1 MEFIDLK
8 SQYQR
13 LQHRI
18 DARIKRVLAHGQFIL
33 GPEVLEL
40 EQQLAEYCG
49 VRHAIGVANGTDAL
63 QLALMAL
70 NVGPG
75 DAVLTTA
82 FSFFATAEVIP
93 LVGARPIFVDVQE
106 DTFNIDPDA
115 LEEAIAAHDEVRHGT
130 LKAVIA
136 VDLFGLPAD
145 YPRLESI
152 CKKHKLHLVEDAAQS
167 FGGAIGARKA
177 GSFGDIATTSFFP
190 AKPLGCYGD
199 GGAVFTNNDGL
210 AGILR
215 SLRVHGKGT
224 DKYDNVR
231 IGLNSRLDT
240 IQAAVLLEKLQ
251 ILDQERDRKQHLL
264 TRYNE
269 HLQGAFV
276 VPRMP
281 AGYVSA
287 IAQYTLRMEQAES
300 RPALQQRLGTAGVP
314 TQVYYH
320 RPLHRQPALQAYVDT
335 AHCPVSDIVS
345 AQVLSLPMH
354 AYMNKEEQDKV
365 INALLDNSR

>member
-13 LQHRI
+13 LQDRI
-18 DARIKRVLAHGQFIL
+18 DARIKTVLTHGHFIL
-33 GPEVLEL
+33 GPEVREL

-70 NVGPG
+70 EVGPG

-93 LVGARPIFVDVQE
+93 LVGARPVFVDMRE
-106 DTFNIDPDA
+106 DTFNIDPNA
-115 LEEAIAAHDEVRHGT
+115 LEQAIAEHDATRHGK
-130 LKAVIA
+130 LRAVIA

-145 YPRLESI
+145 YPRLEAI
-152 CKKHKLHLVEDAAQS
+152 CKKHNLYLIEDAAQS
-167 FGGAIGARKA
+167 FGGAIGTRKA
-177 GSFGDIATTSFFP
+177 GSFGDVATTSFFP

-199 GGAVFTNNDGL
+199 GGAVFTNSDEL
-210 AGILR
+210 ASVLK

-240 IQAAVLLEKLQ
+240 LQAAILLEKLTV
-251 ILDQERDRKQHLL
+251 LDEERERKQEVL

-269 HLQGAFV
+269 HLQGAFA
-276 VPRMP
+276 VPGIP
-281 AGYVSA
+281 EGYVSA
-287 IAQYTLRMEQAES
+287 IAQYTLRIEAEK
-300 RPALQQRLGTAGVP
+300 RGGIQDRLGKVGVP

-320 RPLHRQPALQAYVDT
+320 RALHRQPALQAYTGT
-335 AHCPVSDIVS
+335 AHCPVSDRLS
-345 AQVLSLPMH
+345 GEVLSLPIH
-354 AYMNKEEQDKV
+354 AYLNNHDQDKV
-365 INALLDNSR
+365 IEALLDGSR